1 MYGSPVFI
9 RTQLNTIEPIEKT
22 KKIISVI
29 NRQLK
34 APKSSN
40 YYIPVVVI
48 NEMCSNE
55 HEQKQVHNKNFFF
68 VFFFILSSSSYSIL
82 FGLDRQHIKPK
93 LN

>member
-1 MYGSPVFI
+1 MYRSPVLI
-9 RTQLNTIEPIEKT
+9 VHKRNTKEPIEKKKT

-55 HEQKQVHNKNFFF
+55 HEQKTC
-68 VFFFILSSSSYSIL
+68 
-82 FGLDRQHIKPK
+82 P
-93 LN
+93 

>member
-9 RTQLNTIEPIEKT
+9 RTQWNTIEPIEKT

-68 VFFFILSSSSYSIL
+68 VFFSYYPRLPILFYLGWTVNILS
-82 FGLDRQHIKPK
+82 P
-93 LN
+93 N